1 MDKRNLDATKSA
13 LLKAAEKLMTECDDP
28 SEVTSRAVSGEAG
41 VNLAMIN
48 YCFGSREAMLFEVFK
63 KLQSEALNRNSVF
76 GKIIKDDISPKEKLI
91 LLHYESMKIMLQNYK
106 YVKAVTKFALLDRSI
121 SEERGSFSFIK
132 KHFGGRKTESECL
145 FTSYQISSIHELAVL
160 RHEEIKKVCGIDL
173 TNDETLKKFVTD
185 NINMFLGSEEE

>member
-1 MDKRNLDATKSA
+1 MDKRNLDATKLA

-28 SEVTSRAVSGEAG
+28 SEVTSRTVSGEAG

-132 KHFGGRKTESECL
+132 EHFGGRKTESECL
-145 FTSYQISSIHELAVL
+145 FTAYQISSIHELAVL

-185 NINMFLGSEEE
+185 NINMFLDSEEE

>member
-1 MDKRNLDATKSA
+1 MDKRNIDATKSA
-13 LLKAAEKLMTECDDP
+13 LLKAAEKLMTEFSDP

-63 KLQSEALNRNSVF
+63 KLQSEALNHNSVF

-121 SEERGSFSFIK
+121 SEERGSFPFIYD
-132 KHFGGRKTESECL
+132 HFGGRKTESECL
-145 FTSYQISSIHELAVL
+145 FAAYQISSIHELAVL

-185 NINMFLGSEEE
+185 NINMFLDSEEE